1 MKSYDET
8 IERLKA
14 VSGNYGA
21 HDINVAFMGSEI
33 WYPSELR
40 DALVKLLETARDSV
54 PMPVDRNGE
63 VIRVGD
69 KVEWND
75 ATFEVRRVLVH
86 LLYDDAV
93 EYHAVLDSQYEYH
106 VHPDALT
113 HHHEPTVD
121 EILDELE
128 GMRGGGADY
137 EAVVTRCADLAR
149 TLRELLEKD
158 DA

>member
-54 PMPVDRNGE
+54 PMHVDRNGE

-113 HHHEPTVD
+113 HHH
-121 EILDELE
+121 
-128 GMRGGGADY
+128 
-137 EAVVTRCADLAR
+137 
-149 TLRELLEKD
+149 
-158 DA
+158 